1 MPHDL
6 SDDESST
13 SVQADTQ
20 AFGIAHGIFAALKRV
35 FFSWLPVLLLVR
47 WADWA
52 IGPAILGG
60 LAAGY
65 GIEAIWNWLLEER
78 EDDE

>member
-1 MPHDL
+1 MSHDL
-6 SDDESST
+6 SDDEPAP
-13 SVQADTQ
+13 SVQADTR

-35 FFSWLPVLLLVR
+35 FYSWLPVLLLVR
-47 WADWA
+47 WADWS

-65 GIEAIWNWLLEER
+65 GIEAIWKWLLEGD
-78 EDDE
+78 DDE